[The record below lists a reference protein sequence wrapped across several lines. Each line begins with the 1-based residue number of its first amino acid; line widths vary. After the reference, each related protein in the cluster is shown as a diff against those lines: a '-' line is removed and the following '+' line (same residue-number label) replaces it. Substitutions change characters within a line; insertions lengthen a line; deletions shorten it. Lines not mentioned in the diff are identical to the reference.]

1 MKKKV
6 LALVLSALIAIP
18 TFGMIGCGSKSETA
32 DIVVIGAGGAGLSAA
47 VQAKQEGVNKVVLL
61 EKMPIVGG
69 NTNRATGGLNAAE
82 TDQQKAKEIEDSID
96 QMIKDTMKG
105 GYDKNNPEL
114 VEKLANEAKDAVKWL
129 LL

>member
-82 TDQQKAKEIEDSID
+82 TD
-96 QMIKDTMKG
+96 
-105 GYDKNNPEL
+105 
-114 VEKLANEAKDAVKWL
+114 
-129 LL
+129 